1 MDSLIKIDKLI
12 KQYKNFEL
20 NVSTVFPK
28 GYITGIIGG
37 NGAGKTTLINS
48 ILNIIK
54 TESGSIYVDDNKIND
69 ESFIYKD
76 KIGIVLD
83 SNFFPSFW
91 TPETL
96 EEAISPYYNHWSHK
110 KYMDYLDIF
119 DLDKEKTISSLSKGM
134 QMKLMLAVALAHN
147 SQTLILDEP
156 TSGLDP
162 ISRNE
167 LLEILQEFVQTESNS
182 VIFSTHI
189 TNDLEKIADYI
200 IYLNKGKIDYSGT
213 KDMFLENY
221 RIVQGPK
228 SKLSQGIEKFMIAN
242 ETSNYGFKS
251 LIETKNI
258 SNFKNDDFQILS
270 PSIEEI
276 MIFKNKNK

>member
-1 MDSLIKIDKLI
+1 MDSVIRIDKLI

-20 NVSTVFPK
+20 NVSADFPR

-54 TESGSIYVDDNKIND
+54 ADSGSIYVDDNKIND

-76 KIGIVLD
+76 KIGVVLD

-91 TPETL
+91 TSETL
-96 EEAISPYYNHWSHK
+96 ETAISPFYNNWSHK
-110 KYMDYLDIF
+110 KYMNYIDIF
-119 DLDKEKTISSLSKGM
+119 NLDKEKTISSLSKGM

-147 SQTLILDEP
+147 SETLILDEP

-167 LLEILQEFVQTESNS
+167 LLEILQEFVQTERNS

-200 IYLNKGKIDYSGT
+200 IYLNEGKIDYSGS
-213 KDMFLENY
+213 KELFLENY

-228 SKLSQGIEKFMIAN
+228 SKLSQNIKKFMIAN
-242 ETSNYGFKS
+242 EISSYGFKS

>member
-1 MDSLIKIDKLI
+1 MNSVIKIDKLV
-12 KQYKNFEL
+12 KQYTNFEL
-20 NVSTVFPK
+20 NITTDFPK

-54 TESGSIYVDDNKIND
+54 AESGLIYVDGNNIND

-91 TPETL
+91 TAETL
-96 EEAISPYYNHWSHK
+96 EKNISPYYNHWSHK
-110 KYMDYLDIF
+110 KYMDYIDIF
-119 DLDKEKTISSLSKGM
+119 NLDKEKTISSLSKGM
-134 QMKLMLAVALAHN
+134 QMKLMLAVALAHG
-147 SQTLILDEP
+147 SKTLILDEP

-200 IYLNKGKIDYSGT
+200 IYLIKGKIDYSGT

-221 RIVQGPK
+221 RIVQG
-228 SKLSQGIEKFMIAN
+228 SKDKLNDNLIKFMIAN
-242 ETSNYGFKS
+242 EISDYGFRS
-251 LIETKNI
+251 LIETKNL
-258 SNFKNDDFQILS
+258 SNFKNDDFQILN

>member
-1 MDSLIKIDKLI
+1 MDSVIKIDKLI

-54 TESGSIYVDDNKIND
+54 TESGSIYVDYNKIND

-91 TPETL
+91 TAETL
-96 EEAISPYYNHWSHK
+96 EKNISPYYNHWSHK
-110 KYMDYLDIF
+110 KYMDYIDIF
-119 DLDKEKTISSLSKGM
+119 NLDKEKTISSLSKGM
-134 QMKLMLAVALAHN
+134 QMKLMLAVALAHG
-147 SQTLILDEP
+147 SKTLILDEP

-167 LLEILQEFVQTESNS
+167 LLEILQEFIETESNS

-200 IYLNKGKIDYSGT
+200 IYLNEGKIDYSGS
-213 KDMFLENY
+213 KELFLESY

-228 SKLSQGIEKFMIAN
+228 SKLSQDIKKFMIAN
-242 ETSNYGFKS
+242 EISSYGFKS

>member
-1 MDSLIKIDKLI
+1 MDSVIKIDKLI

-91 TPETL
+91 TAETL

-228 SKLSQGIEKFMIAN
+228 SKLRQGIEKFMIAN

>member
-1 MDSLIKIDKLI
+1 MDSVIKIDKLI

-76 KIGIVLD
+76 KIGVVLD

-91 TPETL
+91 TSETL
-96 EEAISPYYNHWSHK
+96 ETAISPFYNNWSHK
-110 KYMDYLDIF
+110 KYMNYIDIF
-119 DLDKEKTISSLSKGM
+119 NLDKEKTISSLSKGM
-134 QMKLMLAVALAHN
+134 HMKLMLAVALAHG
-147 SQTLILDEP
+147 SKTLILDEP

-167 LLEILQEFVQTESNS
+167 LLEILQEFVQTERNS

-200 IYLNKGKIDYSGT
+200 IYLNEGKIDYSGS
-213 KDMFLENY
+213 KELFLENY

-228 SKLSQGIEKFMIAN
+228 SKLSQNIKKFMIAN
-242 ETSNYGFKS
+242 EISSYGFKS

-258 SNFKNDDFQILS
+258 SNFKNDDFQISS